1 MQQTQAAQASPPPS
15 LTVLRPHWPLGIIV
29 AMACLAQ
36 FMVVLD
42 SAIVTLALPQMRL
55 GLHLSASAEQWVV
68 SGYLITLGGLL
79 LLAARAG
86 DLYGRR
92 RVFLFG
98 ITVFTLAS
106 LAGGLAVNPATLL
119 VARAVQ
125 GIGAAALA
133 PTSLALIV
141 ATHSDFARRQRAL
154 TLWSVMGGVAGAAG
168 VVLGGV
174 LTAELSWRWVL
185 FVNVPLGAVLFLGAV
200 AALVPGRAFTAE
212 GRLDLPGA
220 LTATLGVG
228 TLTYGLSQAPS
239 DGWGSI
245 SVVAPLA
252 GAAAFLVGFVVI
264 EAVGSRPLIPL
275 ALFRVRTLRIGNLIM
290 LCMGILMTGA
300 MYLISL
306 YCQQGLGYSALRT
319 GLDLLPMTFVM
330 VAAGIGSRGLVQVL
344 GARWQLALGAVI
356 TAASCLWMTQLP
368 DHSAYLTHILGP
380 SLVAAVGMGLMLLPI
395 TLSATSGVSPE
406 NAGAASGLV
415 NTGRQLGGAIGLAVL
430 VTIATT
436 VTSHSARDLGSL
448 AALVDG
454 YHVAFGVS
462 AAIMLVAALLA
473 LALPAR
479 KAA

>member
-1 MQQTQAAQASPPPS
+1 MPQTRAAQASPAPS
-15 LTVLRPHWPLGIIV
+15 LTVLRPRWPLGIIV

-55 GLHLSASAEQWVV
+55 GLHLSSSAEQWVV

-92 RVFLFG
+92 KVFLFG

-106 LAGGLAVNPATLL
+106 LAGGLAANPATLL

-125 GIGAAALA
+125 GTGAAALA

-141 ATHSDFARRQRAL
+141 ATHSDAARRQRAL
-154 TLWSVMGGVAGAAG
+154 TLWSVMGGAAGAAG

-174 LTAELSWRWVL
+174 LTAELNWRWVL

-200 AALVPGRAFTAE
+200 AALAPGRVFTTA

-239 DGWGSI
+239 DGWGSV

-252 GAAAFLVGFVVI
+252 AAAAFLTGFVVI
-264 EAVGSRPLIPL
+264 EATGSRPLIPL
-275 ALFRVRTLRIGNLIM
+275 ALFRVHTLRIGNLIM

-319 GLDLLPMTFVM
+319 GLDLLPMTLVL
-330 VAAGIGSRGLVQVL
+330 VAAGIGSRNLVQVL
-344 GARWQLALGAVI
+344 GARRQLVLGAVI

-368 DHSAYLTHILGP
+368 DHSAYPTHILGP

-415 NTGRQLGGAIGLAVL
+415 NAGRQLGGAIGLAVL

-436 VTSHSARDLGSL
+436 ITDHSARTRGSL

-473 LALPAR
+473 LALPGR